1 MNGLLVCFA
10 SFFGWWWLVRCVY
23 FGLGMAWCISLSVLR
38 SWHGCGHVWWAM
50 GLLGSWYGCDG
61 VWWGLNMCMMGWW
74 YGHGGVVKWVWPPVG
89 SWCAYSVPLIS
100 WCHESLVLWS
110 HDIGAAVL
118 WIMINEYQVYAVQVW
133 VPLGIGTSYWCCM
146 MVKQFPWCLKVTS
159 CMFEGCLT
167 NAVRLQLGVLLS
179 HHLSVLVLS
188 YKC

>member
-1 MNGLLVCFA
+1 METLLFTFKVETFVVEIKHVVKWHWKWMACLFVLPL
-10 SFFGWWWLVRCVY
+10 SLGGGGLVRCVY
-23 FGLGMAWCISLSVLR
+23 FGLGMAWCISLCVLR

-74 YGHGGVVKWVWPPVG
+74 YGHGGVVKWVWPLVG

-118 WIMINEYQVYAVQVW
+118 WIMINEYQVYAVQV
-133 VPLGIGTSYWCCM
+133 
-146 MVKQFPWCLKVTS
+146 
-159 CMFEGCLT
+159 
-167 NAVRLQLGVLLS
+167 
-179 HHLSVLVLS
+179 
-188 YKC
+188 